1 MLHLASC
8 EDRTEDYVQEVSLSN
23 KEQESSTAAQEKLT
37 PIILGKQ
44 LENPFSIENM
54 QIALDSLKNKTE
66 ELADAGIS
74 NRSAEAIEIYPTDW
88 YIRFTVDSTEFN
100 KLISDSTL
108 SLSQIPL
115 DYEIIQEGDYLEEF
129 QQADVKTLY
138 ATVKPGY
145 TNPYDIE
152 FEILEELFIP
162 ENSEYY
168 SETDISSS
176 IIENRA
182 LNKKLIDNDLVN
194 ALIIQSFVLTG
205 NENQLPD
212 KNTVKERKMYE
223 ECVEKKFLWWRW
235 TDCDTYYYPEGFVK
249 YETPKGYEPVKGV
262 KMVMWRWF
270 YRIEV
275 TTDANGYFISDTRL
289 NHLLATNN
297 VQYYLK
303 MEGQNGQNRWSQNVS
318 IYGALC
324 FWNDNFNLGSFSPNM
339 NEFKIG
345 VNHKAWGKCLVNN
358 AIYNYIDIVRKENLT
373 LPPKYLKV
381 GVYDQIRSSSAPLL
395 NNHINISLAC
405 GGHWIM
411 DYMSGISGTIIAY
424 TLVGWGLPDLLLCYE
439 PNLSLYNNIIST
451 IWHEL
456 THASHVQAMK
466 NKKGDL
472 FASYYWSHN
481 VYQQVKNQSI
491 TGNPYGNKGD
501 DNWQYIAL
509 SEGWAN
515 YREWKNAKQYL
526 KHNSINT
533 RYPNY
538 TPLNY
543 EHIFVYA
550 YASMFLK
557 LANIGCTEHELED
570 AVSKNNTISS
580 FKNFFSSHKLSTQIK
595 NIIRYYE

>member
-1 MLHLASC
+1 M
-8 EDRTEDYVQEVSLSN
+8 RR
-23 KEQESSTAAQEKLT
+23 
-37 PIILGKQ
+37 
-44 LENPFSIENM
+44 
-54 QIALDSLKNKTE
+54 
-66 ELADAGIS
+66 ADAGIS

-318 IYGALC
+318 ICGALC

-358 AIYNYIDIVRKENLT
+358 AI
-373 LPPKYLKV
+373 
-381 GVYDQIRSSSAPLL
+381 
-395 NNHINISLAC
+395 
-405 GGHWIM
+405 
-411 DYMSGISGTIIAY
+411 
-424 TLVGWGLPDLLLCYE
+424 
-439 PNLSLYNNIIST
+439 
-451 IWHEL
+451 
-456 THASHVQAMK
+456 
-466 NKKGDL
+466 
-472 FASYYWSHN
+472 
-481 VYQQVKNQSI
+481 
-491 TGNPYGNKGD
+491 
-501 DNWQYIAL
+501 
-509 SEGWAN
+509 
-515 YREWKNAKQYL
+515 
-526 KHNSINT
+526 
-533 RYPNY
+533 
-538 TPLNY
+538 
-543 EHIFVYA
+543 
-550 YASMFLK
+550 
-557 LANIGCTEHELED
+557 
-570 AVSKNNTISS
+570 
-580 FKNFFSSHKLSTQIK
+580 
-595 NIIRYYE
+595 